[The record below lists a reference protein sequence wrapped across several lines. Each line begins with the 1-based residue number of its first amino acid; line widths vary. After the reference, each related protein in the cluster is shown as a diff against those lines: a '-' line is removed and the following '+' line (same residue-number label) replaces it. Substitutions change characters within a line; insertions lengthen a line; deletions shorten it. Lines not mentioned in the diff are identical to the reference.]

1 MSGVKKMQQDDY
13 QQMFDLAQYA
23 FQVPANTASRERI
36 EYLADHSVNY
46 GSFEGDNLASQV
58 MMTPFHV
65 NFFGQKHRMAGVGFV
80 SSDPSFRGGGR
91 IDEIMKQLLNDC
103 RENGVLFSYLA
114 PFSYPFYRR
123 YGYELIFERV
133 SYQIPS
139 HAWPKSTIKTTGS
152 VRRVNWEQAKEALQS
167 IYAKAMKKEEGYLIR
182 EDWWTYYRLELNRS
196 NYFAIYYDENNEAK
210 GYLVYQI
217 NQGVFTCIEW
227 QYLTKGAKESL
238 NRYISSHIDSVKEF
252 KYEQAFKQST
262 PFFETATPLS
272 NVSIRPEM
280 MVKIVDVEAFLKIY
294 PFEGLQQSFAIEI
307 ESDVYGP
314 WNQGIYE
321 IQASN
326 EGTIT
331 INKVEQTTLPKLTTS
346 IQRFTQLFLGYKT
359 VEELLFHEFLEVDT
373 EAIELIESILPKK
386 SPILEDYF

>member
-1 MSGVKKMQQDDY
+1 MSGVKKMKQSEY
-13 QQMFDLAQYA
+13 QKMFDLAQYA
-23 FQVPANTASRERI
+23 FQFERSEAYQERF
-36 EYLADHSVNY
+36 EYLAEHSVNY
-46 GSFEGDNLASQV
+46 GSFDEENLASQV

-91 IDEIMKQLLNDC
+91 IDQIMAQLLNDC

-133 SYQIPS
+133 SYQVPS

-152 VRRVNWEQAKEALQS
+152 VRRVKWEQAKEALQS
-167 IYAKAMKKEEGYLIR
+167 IYAKAMDKEEGYLIR

-227 QYLTKGAKESL
+227 QSLTKDAKESL

-252 KYEQAFKQST
+252 KYERAFNRST
-262 PFFETATPLS
+262 PFFETPTPLA

-307 ESDVYGP
+307 EPDLYGP

-321 IQASN
+321 VQVSN
-326 EGTIT
+326 EKTVT
-331 INKVEQTTLPKLTTS
+331 VEKVKQTTLPRLKAS

-359 VEELLFHEFLEVDT
+359 VEELLFHEFVEVDM
-373 EAIELIESILPKK
+373 EAIERIESISPKK